1 MINEILFMNGYGSYV
16 WSSFI
21 FTLIGFFILYSVVKL
36 QLTKEQKN
44 ELIRTYGKNEHDS
57 GSTEVQIALLTA
69 RIVYLTEHF
78 KQQPKDFHS
87 RRGLLRLVGRRR
99 NFLNYLKAENVD
111 RYQEIIQKLGIR
123 R

>member
-1 MINEILFMNGYGSYV
+1 M
-16 WSSFI
+16 
-21 FTLIGFFILYSVVKL
+21 
-36 QLTKEQKN
+36 LTKEQKN

-87 RRGLLRLVGRRR
+87 RRGLLRLIGRRR

>member
-1 MINEILFMNGYGSYV
+1 M
-16 WSSFI
+16 
-21 FTLIGFFILYSVVKL
+21 
-36 QLTKEQKN
+36 LTKEQKN
-44 ELIRTYGKNEHDS
+44 KLIRTYGKNEHDS

>member
-1 MINEILFMNGYGSYV
+1 M
-16 WSSFI
+16 
-21 FTLIGFFILYSVVKL
+21 
-36 QLTKEQKN
+36 LTKEQKN

-99 NFLNYLKAENVD
+99 NFLNYLKAENAD

>member
-1 MINEILFMNGYGSYV
+1 M
-16 WSSFI
+16 
-21 FTLIGFFILYSVVKL
+21 
-36 QLTKEQKN
+36 LTKEQKN

-99 NFLNYLKAENVD
+99 NFLNYLKAENVE

>member
-1 MINEILFMNGYGSYV
+1 M
-16 WSSFI
+16 
-21 FTLIGFFILYSVVKL
+21 
-36 QLTKEQKN
+36 LTKEQKN
-44 ELIRTYGKNEHDS
+44 QLIRTYGKNEHDS

-111 RYQEIIQKLGIR
+111 RYQEIIKKLGIR

>member
-1 MINEILFMNGYGSYV
+1 M
-16 WSSFI
+16 
-21 FTLIGFFILYSVVKL
+21 
-36 QLTKEQKN
+36 LTKEQKN

-99 NFLNYLKAENVD
+99 NFLNYLKAENMD
-111 RYQEIIQKLGIR
+111 RYQEIIKKLGIR

>member
-1 MINEILFMNGYGSYV
+1 M
-16 WSSFI
+16 
-21 FTLIGFFILYSVVKL
+21 
-36 QLTKEQKN
+36 LTKEQKN

-99 NFLNYLKAENVD
+99 NFLNYLKSENVD

>member
-1 MINEILFMNGYGSYV
+1 M
-16 WSSFI
+16 
-21 FTLIGFFILYSVVKL
+21 
-36 QLTKEQKN
+36 LTKEQKN

-69 RIVYLTEHF
+69 RIIYLTEHF

-87 RRGLLRLVGRRR
+87 RRGLLRLIGRRR
-99 NFLNYLKAENVD
+99 NFLNYLKVENSD

>member
-1 MINEILFMNGYGSYV
+1 M
-16 WSSFI
+16 
-21 FTLIGFFILYSVVKL
+21 
-36 QLTKEQKN
+36 LTKEQKN

-111 RYQEIIQKLGIR
+111 RYQEIIQKIGIR

>member
-1 MINEILFMNGYGSYV
+1 M
-16 WSSFI
+16 
-21 FTLIGFFILYSVVKL
+21 
-36 QLTKEQKN
+36 LTKEQKN

-111 RYQEIIQKLGIR
+111 RYQKIIKKLGIR

>member
-1 MINEILFMNGYGSYV
+1 M
-16 WSSFI
+16 
-21 FTLIGFFILYSVVKL
+21 
-36 QLTKEQKN
+36 LTKEQKN

-87 RRGLLRLVGRRR
+87 RRGLLRLIGRRR

-111 RYQEIIQKLGIR
+111 RYQEIIKKLGIR

>member
-1 MINEILFMNGYGSYV
+1 M
-16 WSSFI
+16 
-21 FTLIGFFILYSVVKL
+21 
-36 QLTKEQKN
+36 LTKEQKN
-44 ELIRTYGKNEHDS
+44 ELIHTYGKNEHDS

-69 RIVYLTEHF
+69 RIIYLTEHF

>member
-1 MINEILFMNGYGSYV
+1 M
-16 WSSFI
+16 
-21 FTLIGFFILYSVVKL
+21 
-36 QLTKEQKN
+36 LTKEQKN

-57 GSTEVQIALLTA
+57 GSTEVPIALLTA

-111 RYQEIIQKLGIR
+111 RYQESIKKLGIR

>member
-1 MINEILFMNGYGSYV
+1 M
-16 WSSFI
+16 
-21 FTLIGFFILYSVVKL
+21 
-36 QLTKEQKN
+36 LTKEQKN

-78 KQQPKDFHS
+78 KQQPKGFHS

-111 RYQEIIQKLGIR
+111 RYQEIIKKLGIR

>member
-1 MINEILFMNGYGSYV
+1 M
-16 WSSFI
+16 
-21 FTLIGFFILYSVVKL
+21 
-36 QLTKEQKN
+36 LTKEQKN

-111 RYQEIIQKLGIR
+111 RYQEIIKKLGIR
-123 R
+123 LSLIHI

>member
-1 MINEILFMNGYGSYV
+1 M
-16 WSSFI
+16 
-21 FTLIGFFILYSVVKL
+21 
-36 QLTKEQKN
+36 LTKEQKN

-87 RRGLLRLVGRRR
+87 RRGLLRLIGRRR
-99 NFLNYLKAENVD
+99 NFLNYLKAENAD

>member
-1 MINEILFMNGYGSYV
+1 M
-16 WSSFI
+16 
-21 FTLIGFFILYSVVKL
+21 
-36 QLTKEQKN
+36 LTKEQKN

-99 NFLNYLKAENVD
+99 NLLNYLKAENVD
-111 RYQEIIQKLGIR
+111 RYQEIIKKLGIR

>member
-1 MINEILFMNGYGSYV
+1 M
-16 WSSFI
+16 
-21 FTLIGFFILYSVVKL
+21 
-36 QLTKEQKN
+36 LTKEQKN

-57 GSTEVQIALLTA
+57 GSAEVQIALLTA

>member
-1 MINEILFMNGYGSYV
+1 M
-16 WSSFI
+16 
-21 FTLIGFFILYSVVKL
+21 
-36 QLTKEQKN
+36 LTKEQKN

-99 NFLNYLKAENVD
+99 NFLNYLKAESVD
-111 RYQEIIQKLGIR
+111 RYQEIIKKLGIR

>member
-1 MINEILFMNGYGSYV
+1 M
-16 WSSFI
+16 
-21 FTLIGFFILYSVVKL
+21 
-36 QLTKEQKN
+36 LTKEQKN

-69 RIVYLTEHF
+69 RIIYLTEHF

-99 NFLNYLKAENVD
+99 NFLNYLKAEHVD

>member
-1 MINEILFMNGYGSYV
+1 M
-16 WSSFI
+16 
-21 FTLIGFFILYSVVKL
+21 
-36 QLTKEQKN
+36 LTKEQKN

-111 RYQEIIQKLGIR
+111 RYKEIIKKLGIR

>member
-1 MINEILFMNGYGSYV
+1 M
-16 WSSFI
+16 
-21 FTLIGFFILYSVVKL
+21 
-36 QLTKEQKN
+36 LTKEQKN
-44 ELIRTYGKNEHDS
+44 ELIRTYGKNDHDS

>member
-1 MINEILFMNGYGSYV
+1 M
-16 WSSFI
+16 
-21 FTLIGFFILYSVVKL
+21 
-36 QLTKEQKN
+36 LTKEQKN

-78 KQQPKDFHS
+78 KHQPKDFHS

-99 NFLNYLKAENVD
+99 NFLIYLKAENVD
-111 RYQEIIQKLGIR
+111 RYQEIIKKLGIR

>member
-1 MINEILFMNGYGSYV
+1 M
-16 WSSFI
+16 
-21 FTLIGFFILYSVVKL
+21 
-36 QLTKEQKN
+36 LTKEQKN

-69 RIVYLTEHF
+69 RIVYLTDHF

-99 NFLNYLKAENVD
+99 NFLNYLKAVS
-111 RYQEIIQKLGIR
+111 YTHLTLPTIYSV
-123 R
+123 

>member
-1 MINEILFMNGYGSYV
+1 M
-16 WSSFI
+16 
-21 FTLIGFFILYSVVKL
+21 
-36 QLTKEQKN
+36 LTKEQKN
-44 ELIRTYGKNEHDS
+44 ELIRTYGKNKHDS

-111 RYQEIIQKLGIR
+111 RYQEIIKKLGIR

>member
-1 MINEILFMNGYGSYV
+1 M
-16 WSSFI
+16 
-21 FTLIGFFILYSVVKL
+21 
-36 QLTKEQKN
+36 LTKEQKN
-44 ELIRTYGKNEHDS
+44 ELIRTYGKNERDS

-111 RYQEIIQKLGIR
+111 RYQEIIKKLGIR

>member
-1 MINEILFMNGYGSYV
+1 M
-16 WSSFI
+16 
-21 FTLIGFFILYSVVKL
+21 
-36 QLTKEQKN
+36 LTKDQKN

>member
-1 MINEILFMNGYGSYV
+1 M
-16 WSSFI
+16 
-21 FTLIGFFILYSVVKL
+21 
-36 QLTKEQKN
+36 LTKEQKN
-44 ELIRTYGKNEHDS
+44 ELIHTYGKNEHDS

-69 RIVYLTEHF
+69 RIIYLTEHF

-87 RRGLLRLVGRRR
+87 RRGLLRLIGRRR

-111 RYQEIIQKLGIR
+111 RYQEIIKKLGIR

>member
-1 MINEILFMNGYGSYV
+1 M
-16 WSSFI
+16 
-21 FTLIGFFILYSVVKL
+21 
-36 QLTKEQKN
+36 LTKEQKN

-87 RRGLLRLVGRRR
+87 RRGLLRLIGRRR

-111 RYQEIIQKLGIR
+111 RYQKIIKKLGIR

>member
-1 MINEILFMNGYGSYV
+1 M
-16 WSSFI
+16 
-21 FTLIGFFILYSVVKL
+21 
-36 QLTKEQKN
+36 LTKEQKN

-87 RRGLLRLVGRRR
+87 RRGTVAPRWSTTQLS
-99 NFLNYLKAENVD
+99 
-111 RYQEIIQKLGIR
+111 
-123 R
+123 

>member
-1 MINEILFMNGYGSYV
+1 M
-16 WSSFI
+16 
-21 FTLIGFFILYSVVKL
+21 
-36 QLTKEQKN
+36 LTKEQKN

-111 RYQEIIQKLGIR
+111 RYQAIIKKLGIR

>member
-1 MINEILFMNGYGSYV
+1 M
-16 WSSFI
+16 
-21 FTLIGFFILYSVVKL
+21 
-36 QLTKEQKN
+36 LTKEQKN

-69 RIVYLTEHF
+69 RIIYLTEHF

-111 RYQEIIQKLGIR
+111 RYQEIIKKLGIR

>member
-1 MINEILFMNGYGSYV
+1 M
-16 WSSFI
+16 
-21 FTLIGFFILYSVVKL
+21 
-36 QLTKEQKN
+36 LTKEQKN

-99 NFLNYLKAENVD
+99 NFLNYLKAEIVD
-111 RYQEIIQKLGIR
+111 RYQEIIKKLGIR

>member
-1 MINEILFMNGYGSYV
+1 M
-16 WSSFI
+16 
-21 FTLIGFFILYSVVKL
+21 
-36 QLTKEQKN
+36 LTKEQKN

-69 RIVYLTEHF
+69 RIVYLTDHF